1 MASAGTIGFFVV
13 LVWFEVSIENA
24 HREKLGK
31 SRLVL
36 GTRLGCVVIG
46 WFMVRPSHPSTD
58 VLLLLA
64 FYLSPRAELRGCQET
79 TRFLRKNERK
89 NEVLSISRPKTCQLF
104 SEILLIKAPWYQP

>member
-46 WFMVRPSHPSTD
+46 WFMARPSHPSTD
-58 VLLLLA
+58 VLLSVCLLFVTA
-64 FYLSPRAELRGCQET
+64 ASRIERLSRD
-79 TRFLRKNERK
+79 